1 MPNDPIIEIHR
12 DGHWIPAA
20 RIEPLGYE
28 HARVEY
34 LPDYVFG
41 RPDPWPVSLTLPVR
55 LSVDTGLDPKPR
67 MPAFLYDLVPQGQGR
82 KLLTQLLDLRDH
94 DGLALPLLL
103 RGAFNP
109 IGTLRVDQAV
119 EFQAE
124 HARRNPPPV
133 EAEAGF
139 SFPDLANRHEA
150 VVEYLATHSMLAA
163 GTTGVQ
169 GMAPKFLLAMD
180 EAGRLHPDLALDDS
194 RARSHWLVKGPR
206 GRHPD
211 DELILRTEAAYLRL
225 AAECGL
231 NVHAPDRI
239 EQHGRWLLLPRFDRA
254 VTDHGLQRL
263 HQESL
268 ASLAGLQGFGVP
280 TTLNRLLEVLRQHSD
295 DPHAD
300 TLEFIKRDILNR
312 ALRNTDNHAR
322 NHAVQRRTDG
332 SIRLTP
338 LFDFAPMY
346 RDPELIVRALHWVDN
361 DGRALRGWPDVLDN
375 LPLNDAE
382 RHVVQQTLRDWSET
396 IGSLAARAARLD
408 VDADILEACR
418 STIDAQAESLAKL
431 GH

>member
-1 MPNDPIIEIHR
+1 MAEEPIIEIHR
-12 DGHWIPAA
+12 DGEWIPAA
-20 RIEPLGYE
+20 RIEPLGDE

-41 RPDPWPVSLTLPVR
+41 RSDPWPVSLTLPVR
-55 LSVDTGLDPKPR
+55 LTADTGLESKPW

-82 KLLTQLLDLRDH
+82 QLLIQLLDLRDH

-109 IGTLRVDQAV
+109 IGALRIDRAV

-124 HARRNPPPV
+124 HAWRNPPPV

-139 SFPDLANRHEA
+139 SFRELADRHEA
-150 VVEYLATHSMLAA
+150 VMEYLATHSMLAA

-180 EAGRLHPDLALDDS
+180 AEGRLHPDLALDDS
-194 RARSHWLVKGPR
+194 QACSHWLVKGPR

-211 DELILRTEAAYLRL
+211 DELILRTEAAYLHL

-239 EQHGRWLLLPRFDRA
+239 EQHGRWLLLPRFDRT
-254 VTDHGLQRL
+254 VTEQGVQRL

-280 TTLNRLLEVLRQHSD
+280 TTLNRLLDVLRHHSD

-300 TLEFIKRDILNR
+300 TLEFLKRDILNR

-338 LFDFAPMY
+338 LFDFAPMF
-346 RDPELIVRALHWVDN
+346 RAPELIVRALHWIDS
-361 DGRALRGWPDVLDN
+361 DGRIVREWPDILDN
-375 LPLNDAE
+375 LALDDAE
-382 RHVVQQTLRDWSET
+382 RQTLQRSLRAWTET
-396 IGSLAARAARLD
+396 VGTLAERAAGTG
-408 VDADILEACR
+408 VDDDIVEACR
-418 STIDAQAESLAKL
+418 LSIDAQAESLAKL
-431 GH
+431 